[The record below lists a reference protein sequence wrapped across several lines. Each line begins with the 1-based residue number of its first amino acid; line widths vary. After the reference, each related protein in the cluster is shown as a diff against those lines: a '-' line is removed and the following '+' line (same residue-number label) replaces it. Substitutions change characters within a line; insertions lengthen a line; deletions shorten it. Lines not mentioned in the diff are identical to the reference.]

1 MLPYFI
7 FIYFLGFLLYFT
19 LTLQY
24 RYDHNTIESSLST
37 QFGIITTVLKV
48 IFWPISTVYFFFK
61 TFIYFSRYFKTLP
74 WK

>member
-1 MLPYFI
+1 MLTSFI
-7 FIYFLGFLLYFT
+7 FIYCLGLLLYFT
-19 LTLQY
+19 LTL

-48 IFWPISTVYFFFK
+48 IFWPISTVYLFFK
-61 TFIYFSRYFKTLP
+61 AFIYFSRYFKTLP